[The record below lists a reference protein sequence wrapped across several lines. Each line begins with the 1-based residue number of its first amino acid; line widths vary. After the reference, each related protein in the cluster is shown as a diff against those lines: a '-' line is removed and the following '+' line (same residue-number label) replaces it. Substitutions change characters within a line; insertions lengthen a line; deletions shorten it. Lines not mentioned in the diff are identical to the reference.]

1 MFCPRT
7 RRGRDEC
14 PSATSWGWRRQRRRW
29 RGMYTCRIRR
39 YTVPSEGR
47 ETYAYDFVQAD
58 RTRVLEFGVW
68 SPRLCK
74 TPYQGSRPRA
84 CFWQR
89 YCEDA
94 RTWWTPQIRCIMGV
108 VSWCCTLSRTG
119 PVAVRDG
126 DRRSRLTVRI
136 PGYRVFQILL
146 VPLVT
151 IHTCD
156 TNQEQEQDFL
166 EHLPYMSV
174 SMDVDSDM
182 S

>member
-1 MFCPRT
+1 
-7 RRGRDEC
+7 
-14 PSATSWGWRRQRRRW
+14 
-29 RGMYTCRIRR
+29 MYTCRIRR
-39 YTVPSEGR
+39 YTVLTEVR

-74 TPYQGSRPRA
+74 TSYQGSRPRA

-89 YCEDA
+89 HCNDA

-108 VSWCCTLSRTG
+108 VSWCCTRSRTG

-136 PGYRVFQILL
+136 TWLSRLPNTSG
-146 VPLVT
+146 T
-151 IHTCD
+151 TC
-156 TNQEQEQDFL
+156 N
-166 EHLPYMSV
+166 HPYLRYKSRTRAGFPRAPTAHECAHGRR
-174 SMDVDSDM
+174 
-182 S
+182 